1 MAKLIRV
8 FRQKSILYRVRVE
21 KSLSSNLHG
30 LCDSSL
36 VEKAFP
42 SLVEFMVVFWSGD
55 LAGREVSRA
64 AESCEI
70 GSRTRF
76 P

>member
-8 FRQKSILYRVRVE
+8 FRQKSILYQVRVE

-36 VEKAFP
+36 VEKPFP
-42 SLVEFMVVFWSGD
+42 SLVEFTVVFWSDD

-70 GSRTRF
+70 GSRTRS